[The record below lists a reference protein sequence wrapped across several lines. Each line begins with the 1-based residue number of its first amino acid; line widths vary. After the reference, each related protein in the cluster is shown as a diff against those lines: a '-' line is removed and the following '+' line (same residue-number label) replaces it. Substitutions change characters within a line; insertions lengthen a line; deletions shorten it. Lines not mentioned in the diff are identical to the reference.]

1 MVIFCEILQGK
12 MWIFLE
18 IFSTENHL
26 KTASTLNAMEAQT
39 DFINMDN
46 FNNAVTVEKV

>member
-1 MVIFCEILQGK
+1 VKYYRVKCE
-12 MWIFLE
+12 FLK